1 MGLSHKQKAE
11 RRKPGRKRPNVK
23 FKLKTLKNKK
33 RGGCVM
39 LNFEFVSPTRIIFG
53 KKTEEKVGEVVKK
66 YSNKILFH
74 YGQGSI
80 KKTGLYDK
88 VVKSLKKAGVEF
100 VELGGVQ
107 PNPRLSLVRKGIE
120 ICKKE
125 NINFILAVGGG
136 SVIDSSKA
144 IAAGMKYDGDVWELY
159 EEKGT
164 LKEALPVGVILTIPA
179 AGSEASMGSVIT
191 NEDGWYKRAINYDI
205 LRPVF
210 AIMNP
215 ELTYTLPPF
224 QTAVGTVDMLT
235 HVMERYFTNTQHV
248 ELTDRLSEATMRTII
263 HNAPL
268 ALKDPYNYDVRA
280 EIMWAGTVAHNGLLG
295 NGREEDWAT
304 HDIEHEVSGIYDVAH
319 GAGLAVLFP
328 AWMKYVYRHDLNR
341 FARYAVNVW
350 NVEADFFNLEKTALE
365 GINRLEKY
373 YKEDL
378 KLPITL
384 KELKVPDDRFEE
396 MAQKATERGPVGNFV
411 KLYKEDVLNILKLA
425 R

>member
-1 MGLSHKQKAE
+1 
-11 RRKPGRKRPNVK
+11 
-23 FKLKTLKNKK
+23 
-33 RGGCVM
+33 M
-39 LNFEFVSPTRIIFG
+39 LNFDFVSPTRIIFG
-53 KKTEEKVGEVVKK
+53 KKTEEKVGEEIKK

-88 VVKSLKKAGVEF
+88 VAKSLKNAGVEF

-125 NINFILAVGGG
+125 NINFVLAVGGG

-144 IAAGMKYDGDVWELY
+144 IAAGMKYEGDVWELY
-159 EEKGT
+159 EGKGT

-191 NEDGWYKRAINYDI
+191 NEDGWYKRAINYDV

-263 HNAPL
+263 HNAPQ

-295 NGREEDWAT
+295 TGREEDWAT

-396 MAQKATERGPVGNFV
+396 MAEKATERGPLGNFV

>member
-1 MGLSHKQKAE
+1 MI
-11 RRKPGRKRPNVK
+11 
-23 FKLKTLKNKK
+23 
-33 RGGCVM
+33 
-39 LNFEFVSPTRIIFG
+39 NFEWVCPTRIIFG
-53 KKTEEKVGEVVKK
+53 KNTEERVGEFAKQ

-88 VVKSLKKAGVEF
+88 VVKSLKNANVEF
-100 VELGGVQ
+100 IELGGVQ

-125 NINFILAVGGG
+125 HINFILAVGGG
-136 SVIDSSKA
+136 SVIDSAKA
-144 IAAGMKYDGDVWELY
+144 IAAGVKYDGDIWELY
-159 EEKGT
+159 EGKGT

-191 NEDGWYKRAINYDI
+191 NEDGWYKRSINYDI

-224 QTAVGTVDMLT
+224 QTAVGAVDMLT
-235 HVMERYFTNTQHV
+235 HVMERYFTNIRNV
-248 ELTDRLSEATMRTII
+248 DLTDRLSEATMRTII
-263 HNAPL
+263 KNAPL
-268 ALKDPYNYDVRA
+268 ALKNPYNYDVRA

-295 NGREEDWAT
+295 TGREEDWAT

-328 AWMKYVYRHDLNR
+328 AWMKYVYRHDVNR
-341 FARYAVNVW
+341 FAQYATRVW
-350 NVEADFFNLEKTALE
+350 NVEPDFFNLEKTALE
-365 GINRLEKY
+365 GINRLERF
-373 YKEDL
+373 YKEEL
-378 KLPITL
+378 NLPITL
-384 KELKVPDDRFEE
+384 SGLKVPDDRFEE
-396 MAQKATERGPVGNFV
+396 MAEKATEKGPIGNFV
-411 KLYKEDVLNILKLA
+411 
-425 R
+425 